1 MARDNIFVGL
11 EIGTSKI
18 CVVVSEAKGDGT
30 LKVLGVG
37 TVPSRGVRKGEIVD
51 FDTARRCVH
60 DAIVDAEEKSDVEI
74 SEVYLGITGGHIRSF
89 NNRGVILLEDGRE
102 EIDEQDL
109 EDVRTNAREVSLPA
123 EDCILHTI
131 IQHYYVDGQ
140 DGVLN
145 PVGLLGKKLEADYHI
160 AYGIRTRVQN
170 AIRCVKELE
179 LEPADVVIN
188 SFATAQAVLDKNQKQ
203 LGAVVIDIGGGTTDY
218 VVYVDGA
225 VKQSGVVCVGGDH
238 VTNDISIGL
247 KIPTTRA
254 EKLKTQEGSVT
265 LGTALPGETILLKD
279 ETGFAGREV
288 ERELLNQIIH
298 SRMREMLEIAK
309 RQIDSEHNL
318 NYVGAGIF
326 ITGGCSQLR
335 GLEALTSDVFGLP
348 VKLARTLPMAGV
360 TTAFENPQFSTALG
374 LVRYAQLMH
383 MDRPTSNGLFKGV
396 FRKMTGMFR
405 N

>member
-18 CVVVSEAKGDGT
+18 CVVVAEARHDGT
-30 LKVLGVG
+30 LKVVGVG
-37 TVPSRGVRKGEIVD
+37 SVPARGVRKGEIVD
-51 FDTARRCVH
+51 FETAKRCVH

-74 SEVYLGITGGHIRSF
+74 SEIYLGITGSHIRSF
-89 NNRGVILLEDGRE
+89 NNRGVIVLEEGRE

-109 EDVRTNAREVSLPA
+109 DDVRTNAREVSLPM

-145 PVGLLGKKLEADYHI
+145 PVGLLGKKLEADFHI
-160 AYGIRTRVQN
+160 VYGIRTRIQN

-188 SFATAQAVLDKNQKQ
+188 SFATAQAVLEKHQKQ
-203 LGAVVIDIGGGTTDY
+203 LGAIVIDIGGGTTDF

-225 VKQSGVVCVGGDH
+225 VKQSGVIAVGGDH

-247 KIPTTRA
+247 KIPTARA
-254 EKLKTQEGSVT
+254 EKLKTDEGSVT
-265 LGTALPGETILLKD
+265 LGTAFPGETIVLKD

-298 SRMREMLEIAK
+298 SRLSETLHILK
-309 RQIDSEHNL
+309 RQIDAEQNL
-318 NYVGAGIF
+318 HYVGAGVF
-326 ITGGCSQLR
+326 ITGGCSQIR
-335 GLEALTSDVFGLP
+335 GLEDLATEIFGMP
-348 VKLARTLPMAGV
+348 VTMAHALPMAGV
-360 TTAFENPQFSTALG
+360 TAAFENPQFSTALG
-374 LVRYAQLMH
+374 LVKYAHLVQT
-383 MDRPTSNGLFKGV
+383 DRPESRGIFTRAFKK
-396 FRKMTGMFR
+396 FTGIFR

>member
-18 CVVVSEAKGDGT
+18 CVVVAEARHDGS
-30 LKVLGVG
+30 LKVVGVG
-37 TVPSRGVRKGEIVD
+37 SVPARGVRKGEIVD
-51 FDTARRCVH
+51 FETAKRCVH

-74 SEVYLGITGGHIRSF
+74 SEVYLGITGSHIRSF
-89 NNRGVILLEDGRE
+89 NNRGIIVLEEGRE

-109 EDVRTNAREVSLPA
+109 DDVRTNAREVSLPM

-145 PVGLLGKKLEADYHI
+145 PVGLLGKKLEADFHI
-160 AYGIRTRVQN
+160 VYGIRTRIQN

-188 SFATAQAVLDKNQKQ
+188 SFATAQAVLEKHQKQ
-203 LGAVVIDIGGGTTDY
+203 LGAIVIDIGGGTTDF

-225 VKQSGVVCVGGDH
+225 AKQSGVIAVGGDH

-247 KIPTTRA
+247 KIPTARA
-254 EKLKTQEGSVT
+254 EKLKIDEGSVT
-265 LGTALPGETILLKD
+265 LGTAFPGETIVLKD

-298 SRMREMLEIAK
+298 SRLSETIQILR
-309 RQIDSEHNL
+309 RQIDAEQNL
-318 NYVGAGIF
+318 HYVGAGVF
-326 ITGGCSQLR
+326 ITGGCSQIR
-335 GLEALTSDVFGLP
+335 GLGDLASEIFGMP
-348 VKLARTLPMAGV
+348 VTMAHALPMAGV
-360 TTAFENPQFSTALG
+360 TAAFENPQFSTALG
-374 LVRYAQLMH
+374 LVKYAHLVQT
-383 MDRPTSNGLFKGV
+383 DRPQSRGILSRAFKK
-396 FRKMTGMFR
+396 FTGMFK
-405 N
+405 

>member
-18 CVVVSEAKGDGT
+18 CVVVAEARHDGT
-30 LKVLGVG
+30 LKVVGVG
-37 TVPSRGVRKGEIVD
+37 SVPARGVRKGEIVD
-51 FDTARRCVH
+51 FETAKRCVH

-74 SEVYLGITGGHIRSF
+74 SEIYLGITGSHIRSF
-89 NNRGVILLEDGRE
+89 NNRGVIVLEEGRE

-109 EDVRTNAREVSLPA
+109 DDVRTNAREVSLPM

-145 PVGLLGKKLEADYHI
+145 PVGLLGKKLEADFHI
-160 AYGIRTRVQN
+160 VYGIRTRIQN
-170 AIRCVKELE
+170 AIRCAKELE

-188 SFATAQAVLDKNQKQ
+188 SFATAQAVLEKHQKQ
-203 LGAVVIDIGGGTTDY
+203 LGAIVIDIGGGTTDF

-225 VKQSGVVCVGGDH
+225 VKQSGVIAVGGDH

-247 KIPTTRA
+247 KIPTARA
-254 EKLKTQEGSVT
+254 EKLKTDEGSVT
-265 LGTALPGETILLKD
+265 LGTAFPGETIVLKD

-298 SRMREMLEIAK
+298 SRLSETLHILK
-309 RQIDSEHNL
+309 RQIDAEQNL
-318 NYVGAGIF
+318 HYVGAGVF
-326 ITGGCSQLR
+326 ITGGCSQIR
-335 GLEALTSDVFGLP
+335 GLEDLAAEIFGMP
-348 VKLARTLPMAGV
+348 VTMAHALPMAGV
-360 TTAFENPQFSTALG
+360 TAAFENPQFSTALG
-374 LVRYAQLMH
+374 LVKYAHLVQT
-383 MDRPTSNGLFKGV
+383 DRPESRGIFTRAFKK
-396 FRKMTGMFR
+396 FTGIFR

>member
-18 CVVVSEAKGDGT
+18 CVVVAEARHDGT

-37 TVPSRGVRKGEIVD
+37 TVPARGVRKGEIVD
-51 FDTARRCVH
+51 FETAKRCVH
-60 DAIVDAEEKSDVEI
+60 DAIADAEEKSDVEI

-89 NNRGVILLEDGRE
+89 NNRGIVVLEDGRE

-145 PVGLLGKKLEADYHI
+145 PLGLLGKKLEADFHVV
-160 AYGIRTRVQN
+160 YGIRTRIQN

-188 SFATAQAVLDKNQKQ
+188 SFATAQALLDKNQKQ

-225 VKQSGVVCVGGDH
+225 VKQSGIVAVGGDH

-247 KIPTTRA
+247 KIPTARA
-254 EKLKTQEGSVT
+254 EKLKVDEGNVT
-265 LGTALPGETILLKD
+265 LGTAFPGEIILLKD
-279 ETGFAGREV
+279 ETGFAGREI
-288 ERELLNQIIH
+288 EREALNQIIH
-298 SRMREMLEIAK
+298 ARLREILEIVR
-309 RQIDSEHNL
+309 RQLEAEQNL
-318 NYVGAGIF
+318 HYVGAGVF

-335 GLEALTSDVFGLP
+335 GLEHLVSDLFGMP
-348 VKLARTLPMAGV
+348 VTMAHALPMAGV
-360 TTAFENPQFSTALG
+360 TSAFENPQFSTALG
-374 LVRYAQLMH
+374 LVKYAHLMH
-383 MDRPTSNGLFKGV
+383 LDRPSAGGV
-396 FRKMTGMFR
+396 FRRAFQKLSGMFR

>member
-18 CVVVSEAKGDGT
+18 CVVIAEARHDGT
-30 LKVLGVG
+30 LKVVGVG
-37 TVPSRGVRKGEIVD
+37 SVPARGVRKGEIVD
-51 FDTARRCVH
+51 FETAKRCVH

-74 SEVYLGITGGHIRSF
+74 SEVYLGITGSHIRSF
-89 NNRGVILLEDGRE
+89 NNRGVIVLEEGRE

-109 EDVRTNAREVSLPA
+109 DDVRTNAREVSLPM

-145 PVGLLGKKLEADYHI
+145 PVGLLGKKLEADFHI
-160 AYGIRTRVQN
+160 VYGIRTRIQN

-188 SFATAQAVLDKNQKQ
+188 SFATAQAVLEKHQKQ
-203 LGAVVIDIGGGTTDY
+203 LGAIVIDIGGGTTDF

-225 VKQSGVVCVGGDH
+225 VKQSGVIAVGGDH

-247 KIPTTRA
+247 KIPTARA
-254 EKLKTQEGSVT
+254 EKLKIDEGSVT
-265 LGTALPGETILLKD
+265 LGTAFPGETIVLKD

-288 ERELLNQIIH
+288 EREPLNQIIH
-298 SRMREMLEIAK
+298 SRLSETIQILR
-309 RQIDSEHNL
+309 RQIDAEQNL
-318 NYVGAGIF
+318 HYVGAGVF
-326 ITGGCSQLR
+326 ITGGGSQIR
-335 GLEALTSDVFGLP
+335 GLEDLASEVFGMP
-348 VKLARTLPMAGV
+348 VTMAHALPMAGV
-360 TTAFENPQFSTALG
+360 TAAFENPQFSTALG
-374 LVRYAQLMH
+374 LVKYGHLVQT
-383 MDRPTSNGLFKGV
+383 DRPESRGILTRAFKK
-396 FRKMTGMFR
+396 FTGMFK
-405 N
+405 

>member
-1 MARDNIFVGL
+1 MARDNIFAGI

-18 CVVVSEAKGDGT
+18 CVVVTEARHDGT

-51 FDTARRCVH
+51 FETAKRCVH

-89 NNRGVILLEDGRE
+89 NNRGMIILEEGRE

-109 EDVRTNAREVSLPA
+109 EDVRTNARDVSLPA

-160 AYGIRTRVQN
+160 VYGIRTRIQN

-179 LEPADVVIN
+179 LEPSDVVIN
-188 SFATAQAVLDKNQKQ
+188 SFATAQAILEKDQKQ
-203 LGAVVIDIGGGTTDY
+203 QGAIIIDIGGGTADF

-225 VKQSGVVCVGGDH
+225 VRQSGVLGVGGDH

-247 KIPTTRA
+247 KIPTARA
-254 EKLKTQEGSVT
+254 EKLKVEEGNVT
-265 LGTALPGETILLKD
+265 LGTAFPGETILLKD
-279 ETGFAGREV
+279 ETGFAGREI

-298 SRMREMLEIAK
+298 ARLREILEIVRRK
-309 RQIDSEHNL
+309 IDSEQNL
-318 NYVGAGIF
+318 HFVGAGVF
-326 ITGGCSQLR
+326 ITGGCSQIR
-335 GLEALTSDVFGLP
+335 GLGHLASDVFGMP
-348 VKLARTLPMAGV
+348 VKIAHALPMTGV
-360 TTAFENPQFSTALG
+360 TSAFENPQFSTALG
-374 LVRYAQLMH
+374 LVRYAQLAH
-383 MDRPTSNGLFKGV
+383 LDRPVPAGIMGRFKKI
-396 FRKMTGMFR
+396 FRFG